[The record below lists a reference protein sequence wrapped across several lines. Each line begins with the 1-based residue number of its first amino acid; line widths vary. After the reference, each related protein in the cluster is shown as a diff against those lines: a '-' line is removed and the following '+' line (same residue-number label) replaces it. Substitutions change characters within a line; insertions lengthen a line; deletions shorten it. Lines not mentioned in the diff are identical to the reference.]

1 MIENKKGQMNG
12 VGMIIVIALAVI
24 VGAILFQASA
34 QNVHTVRNT
43 VAIVNESFAAANNT
57 LYTPISADYKSCANV
72 VIYNNTADV
81 IIGAGNYTVTNNVL
95 VNGAERITVAVN
107 YSSAVYA
114 GDGWN
119 ISCTAQPSAYSSSGG
134 RAVTGL
140 IILFFALAVAVIA
153 MYPIYQGGLK
163 NILSR

>member
-1 MIENKKGQMNG
+1 MNNRGQMVA
-12 VGMIIVIALAVI
+12 VGSIIVIALAVI

-43 VAIVNESFAAANNT
+43 VAIANESFAAANNT
-57 LYTPISADYKSCANV
+57 LYYPISADYKACSDV

-95 VNGAERITVAVN
+95 VNGAERISVAVN
-107 YSSAVYA
+107 YSNAAYA

-119 ISCTAQPSAYSSSGG
+119 ISCTAQPAAYADSGG
-134 RAVTGL
+134 RAMAGL
-140 IILFFALAVAVIA
+140 IIIFFALAVGLIA
-153 MYPIYQGGLK
+153 LWPILK
-163 NILSR
+163 SDVLKMVSR